1 VSLEKALARLPK
13 ELEEREVET
22 RVQMELL
29 KTLTSMRYNPPPT
42 KHAQRP
48 KKSQKLPPGASYTCK
63 VQEKPNKI
71 VEEEEEA
78 EEAAEEAE
86 ESSSS
91 SCNSEDE
98 EEGDPRRK
106 SLRTKQKGKSV
117 PSKKKGKAPLSKKSQ
132 QLPARKKNQETDEE
146 EEEVMVS
153 SSNSNS
159 NSEGEEDE
167 EPKKKP
173 SKKKGK
179 APLSKKKAQSLL
191 VERFQPAKKSLPFTN
206 LSDSE
211 EEQEEEGG
219 WEEPAAV
226 TKKRSLMSMLK
237 PSGDCSDF
245 SFDSDSEEDRS
256 KAISNILVRLEKK
269 HKMDEGERAPISVEE
284 NLSEEESAD
293 DKTTLVYPPES
304 FVVAIYQND
313 WYVGQVLSKDGQP
326 EAEEGDQYLLVSFM
340 ERFHG
345 NTFKWPNK
353 KDILNVVKDDI
364 LFICDPPVP
373 SAATSSTRVINNLS
387 LSEKDFKTANLK
399 FQHTQAYYPTKKI
412 TAGLLFFHFFHL
424 LIFLMLKRDCGTV
437 WYSTKAK
444 VALTIGT
451 VVSKTCL

>member
-1 VSLEKALARLPK
+1 MSLEKALARLPK

-78 EEAAEEAE
+78 EE
-86 ESSSS
+86 SSSS

-117 PSKKKGKAPLSKKSQ
+117 PAKKKGKAPLSKKSQ
-132 QLPARKKNQETDEE
+132 QLPARKKNQETDEEEE

-179 APLSKKKAQSLL
+179 APL
-191 VERFQPAKKSLPFTN
+191 FQ
-206 LSDSE
+206 
-211 EEQEEEGG
+211 
-219 WEEPAAV
+219 
-226 TKKRSLMSMLK
+226 
-237 PSGDCSDF
+237 
-245 SFDSDSEEDRS
+245 
-256 KAISNILVRLEKK
+256 EK
-269 HKMDEGERAPISVEE
+269 GP
-284 NLSEEESAD
+284 
-293 DKTTLVYPPES
+293 
-304 FVVAIYQND
+304 VVACGKVPACKEVVAFYQP
-313 WYVGQVLSKDGQP
+313 Q
-326 EAEEGDQYLLVSFM
+326 
-340 ERFHG
+340 
-345 NTFKWPNK
+345 
-353 KDILNVVKDDI
+353 
-364 LFICDPPVP
+364 
-373 SAATSSTRVINNLS
+373 
-387 LSEKDFKTANLK
+387 
-399 FQHTQAYYPTKKI
+399 
-412 TAGLLFFHFFHL
+412 
-424 LIFLMLKRDCGTV
+424 
-437 WYSTKAK
+437 
-444 VALTIGT
+444 
-451 VVSKTCL
+451 